1 MARRKKHHAK
11 RKVHHRR
18 RHSMSGV
25 KGGIMSA
32 VTVIAGAVAAQAL
45 GKYVDKMLPTT
56 TTDQNKSLIGG
67 AAPIALGLILP
78 KVIKSDLGKN
88 LGTGMI
94 AVGGV
99 KLAQAALPKV
109 LAGIGA
115 MDFYANKPV
124 AKIAGYQTPQGNYM
138 AGYSTGSGNYIA
150 GIAALEQME
159 KK

>member
-1 MARRKKHHAK
+1 MARRKHHAK
-11 RKVHHRR
+11 KRVHRR
-18 RHSMSGV
+18 RKHSMSGV

-45 GKYVDKMLPTT
+45 GKFVDKMLPATT
-56 TTDQNKSLIGG
+56 SAGTKTLIDG

-94 AVGGV
+94 AVGGL
-99 KLAQAALPKV
+99 KLAQSALPT

-124 AKIAGYQTPQGNYM
+124 AKIAGYQTASGNYM
-138 AGYSTGSGNYIA
+138 AGYQTATAGNYIA